1 MHLSHLHLIDFKNCQ
16 SASLRFSERI
26 NCFIGNNGAGK
37 TNLLD
42 SIHYLSYCK
51 SYFNPLD
58 QQNIRNGCEMFSL
71 NGTYSNST
79 DNIQVQCIQ
88 RRNQKKSFRFDK
100 KEIDRLAD
108 HIGRIP
114 LVMVSPYDRDLI
126 NDGSELR
133 RRFIDSMISQFDP
146 LYLDALIRYNKALV
160 QRNALLR
167 SARPN
172 SPDPAMLA
180 LWDEQLIPAGKLIYD
195 RRTSFLAEYAPV
207 FTKYYTQLSGSAE
220 EAGISYDSALTDKPF
235 EELLKSSLQRDLQYS
250 FTTRGIHRDDLN
262 LNLNGMPLKKFGS
275 QGQQKSFA
283 IALKLAQFEHT
294 ALKKQM
300 KPILLLDDIFDKLDD
315 KRVQYLIELVSGGLF
330 GQVFITDTQPQRIMQ
345 LFEHGNIEHR
355 IFYVERGTVIPW
367 EQYAETHE

>member
-1 MHLSHLHLIDFKNCQ
+1 MHLSQLHLLDFKNCK
-16 SASLRFSERI
+16 SAGLTLSVRI

-51 SYFNPLD
+51 SYFNPQD
-58 QQNIRNGCEMFSL
+58 QQNIRNGSELFSI
-71 NGTYSNST
+71 NGTYANGS
-79 DNIQVQCIQ
+79 DAVQVQCIQ
-88 RRNQKKSFRFDK
+88 RRNQKKSFRYEK
-100 KEIDRLAD
+100 KEVERLAD

-133 RRFIDSMISQFDP
+133 RRFLDSMISQFDP
-146 LYLDALIRYNKALV
+146 LYLDALIRYNKALL

-167 SARPN
+167 N
-172 SPDPAMLA
+172 TLTPDESLLGIWESEM
-180 LWDEQLIPAGKLIYD
+180 IPAGTLIHE
-195 RRTSFLAEYAPV
+195 RRKAFVEEYVPG
-207 FTKYYTQLSGSAE
+207 FRQYYARLSGSAE
-220 EAGISYDSALTDKPF
+220 EAGLEYESTLSDRPF
-235 EELLKSSLQRDLQYS
+235 EIQLRESLERDRQLR
-250 FTTRGIHRDDLN
+250 FTTRGIHRDDLQFS
-262 LNLNGMPLKKFGS
+262 LNGLPLKKFGS

-294 ALKKQM
+294 ALKKNM

-315 KRVQYLIELVSGGLF
+315 RRVQFLINLVSGDLF

-345 LFEHGNIEHR
+345 LFAQSDIEHK
-355 IFYVERGTVIPW
+355 IFYVHDGVVVSW
-367 EQYAETHE
+367 EEHLKNNE

>member
-1 MHLSHLHLIDFKNCQ
+1 MHLSQLHLLDFKNCK
-16 SASLRFSERI
+16 SAGLTLSGRI

-51 SYFNPLD
+51 SYFNPQD
-58 QQNIRNGCEMFSL
+58 QQNIRNGSELFSI
-71 NGTYSNST
+71 NGTYANGS
-79 DNIQVQCIQ
+79 DAVQVQCIQ
-88 RRNQKKSFRFDK
+88 RRNQKKSFRYEK
-100 KEIDRLAD
+100 KEVERLAD

-133 RRFIDSMISQFDP
+133 RRFLDSMISQFDP
-146 LYLDALIRYNKALV
+146 LYLDALIRYNKALL

-167 SARPN
+167 N
-172 SPDPAMLA
+172 TLTPDESLLGIWESEM
-180 LWDEQLIPAGKLIYD
+180 IPAGTLIHE
-195 RRTSFLAEYAPV
+195 RRKAFVEEYVPG
-207 FTKYYTQLSGSAE
+207 FRQYYARLSGSAE
-220 EAGISYDSALTDKPF
+220 EAGLEYESTLSDRPF
-235 EELLKSSLQRDLQYS
+235 EIQLRESLERDRQLR
-250 FTTRGIHRDDLN
+250 FTTRGIHRDDLQF
-262 LNLNGMPLKKFGS
+262 LLNGLPLKKFGS

-294 ALKKQM
+294 ALKKNM

-315 KRVQYLIELVSGGLF
+315 RRVQFLINLVSGDLF

-345 LFEHGNIEHR
+345 LFTQSDIEHK
-355 IFYVERGTVIPW
+355 IFYVHDGVVVSW
-367 EQYAETHE
+367 EEHLKNNE